1 MRFILR
7 RHRIGASLV
16 QMTSPLIPR
25 LTALLEAAGGT
36 VVPAEDAAGWL
47 DLAYEGAYGE
57 RYRSAAEA
65 AEAGLR
71 APGGENPE
79 HRLMLLRILAGVH
92 EMRGDSAA
100 AAPFIAQRLALL
112 RELGRFRQ
120 ARVEDELGAMLV
132 REPDRVEGEILSR
145 VADDLRAEDQS
156 TGDVSVELADVLSS
170 LAVRRLQDEGP
181 GPTLPLVREACE
193 ILTTLDRPEALAGAR
208 VLLAHTQLLGGETAE
223 ALATAELV
231 LAAPANRAVHG
242 AMAMLQATIHHHE
255 DRPRAAIESA
265 LRAVELYA
273 AARVRKGA
281 ASAAALLGGLTG
293 EEDDGE
299 ASVLA
304 WRIAV
309 QQAELGEFREARLLS
324 LALGQQ
330 LLELEDY
337 AEAEKVLDGLSV
349 RLGGSDEDRST
360 RARALMGLGHA
371 VTHLKRPLEAM
382 SHWQEAAELFSDVQ
396 ETDEAARAHLA
407 AGALAASLERL
418 EAARGHYERGLEL
431 VEHSDDLDPL
441 VLLQAL
447 HSLGH
452 LLTRTEDETGIDHL
466 DRALALA
473 REHGTTWQRAD
484 ITDSLA
490 RGWTALGDGTK
501 AVAAGLEAADL
512 FVEAGDE
519 DAAGDAEVFAAKVLL
534 EMGRADE
541 AETIFRMSTDERE
554 ASPSLMADALEGQ
567 IEALMR
573 QGKVEAAADLRRKL
587 TRLKRRMRS

>member
-1 MRFILR
+1 MSAILR
-7 RHRIGASLV
+7 RHPIGASLV

-25 LTALLEAAGGT
+25 LTALLEAAGGSSA
-36 VVPAEDAAGWL
+36 PAQDAAGWL

-71 APGGENPE
+71 SLNGTDPEN
-79 HRLMLLRILAGVH
+79 RLMLLRVLAGVH

-100 AAPFIAQRLALL
+100 SAPFIAARLSLL

-120 ARVEDELGAMLV
+120 ARVEDDLGAMLL
-132 REPDRVEGEILSR
+132 REPDRVEAEILAR
-145 VADDLRAEDQS
+145 VAEDLRAEDDAS
-156 TGDVSVELADVLSS
+156 GNVSVELADVLSS

-181 GPTLPLVREACE
+181 EHTLPLVQEACT
-193 ILTTLDRPEALAGAR
+193 ILGALDRPEALAGAR
-208 VLLAHTQLLGGETAE
+208 MFLAHTLLLSGETSE
-223 ALATAELV
+223 ALTTAEKV

-242 AMAMLQATIHHHE
+242 AMAMLQATIYHHE
-255 DRPRAAIESA
+255 DRNLEAIESA
-265 LRAVELYA
+265 LRSVELYA
-273 AARVRKGA
+273 AAKVRKGA
-281 ASAAALLGGLTG
+281 ASAAALLAGLAG

-304 WRIAV
+304 WRVAV
-309 QQAELGEFREARLLS
+309 QQAELGEFRESRLLS

-330 LLELEDY
+330 LLELDDY
-337 AEAEKVLDGLSV
+337 AEAEKVLDALSV
-349 RLGGSDEDRST
+349 RLGGSEEDRST

-382 SHWQEAAELFSDVQ
+382 SHWNEAAELFGDID

-418 EAARGHYERGLEL
+418 DAARTHYERGLEL
-431 VEHSDDLDPL
+431 VEHSEDLDPQ

-452 LLTRTEDETGIDHL
+452 LLTRAEDQTGIDHL

-473 REHGTTWQRAD
+473 GEYGTTWQRAD

-490 RGWTALGDGTK
+490 RGWTALGEGTK

-512 FVEAGDE
+512 FAEAGDE

-573 QGKVEAAADLRRKL
+573 QGKAEAAADLRRKL